1 MCKMHKVTY
10 KTHTV
15 HENSFQIKL
24 IEKVNKCVCKCGKI

>member
-24 IEKVNKCVCKCGKI
+24 IEKLKQMCL